1 MSKKKNQPS
10 SEVDQKKL
18 VDDKAKESR
27 ENNFEDNHIR
37 RVTLNGADGQ

>member
-1 MSKKKNQPS
+1 MSKKKNTPS

-18 VDDKAKESR
+18 VDDKAKKLR
-27 ENNFEDNHIR
+27 ENGFEDDHIR